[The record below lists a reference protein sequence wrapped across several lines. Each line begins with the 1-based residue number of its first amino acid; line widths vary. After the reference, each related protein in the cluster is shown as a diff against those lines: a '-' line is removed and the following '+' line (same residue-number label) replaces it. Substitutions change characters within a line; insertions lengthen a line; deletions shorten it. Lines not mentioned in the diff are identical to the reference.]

1 MADDMWL
8 EEMTNAWLFPSEK
21 KEEEAT
27 PSTMVSTSG
36 DQPHPSRSGTRL
48 GRSLSRGGGPLP
60 TGTALA
66 AIH

>member
-8 EEMTNAWLFPSEK
+8 EEMTNAWLFPSKK
-21 KEEEAT
+21 KE